1 MPTAARLMA
10 AICLAVV
17 GYILTQEVI
26 ALMPDRT
33 NFGYFMQ
40 TNVAL
45 GLAVGWVVMGRRA
58 GRGTTSAINN
68 GLTGVVVLIFWGLGV
83 QASYEMFRRAM
94 GNRYDGPLEALTAI
108 FQLGAEFGALMLTP
122 TVGITV
128 LVCAVVSGLLT
139 EFAGRRWK

>member
-10 AICLAVV
+10 AFCLAVM
-17 GYILTQEVI
+17 GYILTQQVI

-40 TNVAL
+40 TNVAI
-45 GLAVGWVVMGRRA
+45 GLVVGWVVMGRRV
-58 GRGTTSAINN
+58 GRGPTSAVNN
-68 GLTGVVVLIFWGLGV
+68 GFTGVIVLIFWGLAV

-108 FQLGAEFGALMLTP
+108 FELGAEFGTLMMTP
-122 TVGITV
+122 TIGITV
-128 LVCAVVSGLLT
+128 VIGALICGALT
-139 EFAGRRWK
+139 EFAGSRWQ